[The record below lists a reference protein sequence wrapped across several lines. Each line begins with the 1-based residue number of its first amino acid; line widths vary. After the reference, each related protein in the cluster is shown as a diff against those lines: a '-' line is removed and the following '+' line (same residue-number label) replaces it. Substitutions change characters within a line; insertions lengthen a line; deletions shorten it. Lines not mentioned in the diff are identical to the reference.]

1 MASSFPTGDNAGI
14 MMKFFLNPHEAVV
27 FLKSLPEQKIVL
39 VGGCFDVLHPGHR
52 SFLKAAEEQGD
63 LLVILLEADE
73 AVSQRKGPKRP
84 LNTQLKR
91 AQNLLSS
98 TPARLVILL
107 PFPFED
113 NDYDQLV
120 TSIKPAIIATT
131 KGDPSIHHKIRQ
143 AKKIGAEIV
152 EVIDRLSN
160 YSTTQL
166 INTV

>member
-1 MASSFPTGDNAGI
+1 
-14 MMKFFLNPHEAVV
+14 MKKIIQSDQVSQIKKELED
-27 FLKSLPEQKIVL
+27 KTIVL

-52 SFLKAAEEQGD
+52 SFLKAAEGQGD
-63 LLVILLEADE
+63 SLVVLLESDE
-73 AVSQRKGPKRP
+73 AVSKRKGPKRP
-84 LNTQLKR
+84 VNTQLTR

-98 TPARLVILL
+98 TPTGLVILL

-143 AKKIGAEIV
+143 AKKIGAQVV
-152 EVIDRLSN
+152 EVIDRLPN
-160 YSTTQL
+160 HSTTQL
-166 INTV
+166 INTL